1 MALIKE
7 KPKVFLPRQGLRT
20 HRHQPKAEQG
30 GFWRT
35 KEAKA
40 AADSGFG
47 PAYAPAARSPSI
59 RGFPG
64 SARENIRSIYRFLP
78 AAAARQAGRISRAT
92 EAGGTRPCATT
103 PPTSERGS
111 GAPARRWAAQ
121 SARKGAPRKRGP
133 YGRRAERGR
142 ESLRRGERSLDEA
155 PKSRGESE
163 TPKSCWRKP
172 REQGGWRRSGGAMA
186 GREKGRRSRGS
197 AELPKRAGPGRKTG
211 CDAPAEGAAGPQRGH
226 CGAPGRRRGAP
237 RKRGPR
243 RLPARASGRESLR
256 HDRYRPPPAGKAS
269 SRREA
274 AAAGAEAKA

>member
-1 MALIKE
+1 MPGRFHGKGYGGT
-7 KPKVFLPRQGLRT
+7 VR
-20 HRHQPKAEQG
+20 QPKAEQA
-30 GFWRT
+30 GFWRGT
-35 KEAKA
+35 KPKPAKA
-40 AADSGFG
+40 SAFG

-64 SARENIRSIYRFLP
+64 SARENFRSIDWLLS

-92 EAGGTRPCATT
+92 EAGGTRPRATT

-121 SARKGAPRKRGP
+121 SARRGTPRKRG
-133 YGRRAERGR
+133 RRRRRPERGR
-142 ESLRRGERSLDEA
+142 ESLRRGERSQDEA
-155 PKSRGESE
+155 PKSRWESG

-172 REQGGWRRSGGAMA
+172 REQGGWRRSGGAKA
-186 GREKGRRSRGS
+186 GRENGRRSRGS

-226 CGAPGRRRGAP
+226 CGAPGRRRGTP

-243 RLPARASGRESLR
+243 RLPTRATGRESLR
-256 HDRYRPPPAGKAS
+256 HDRYRPPPAGKS
-269 SRREA
+269 QQP
-274 AAAGAEAKA
+274 G